1 MATIDAYV
9 AGLVD
14 GEGCIYVMD
23 SSRYGSGSISH
34 YPVVEVGMTQ
44 KALTVLR
51 LLHRTYG
58 GSLYE
63 MREATEKWDAAW
75 TWKVQGPKA
84 AEALAGWLPHLTIKA
99 EQARLAIRVEEIRQ
113 ELPRAGP
120 KRVRWTPEAHERCAA
135 IRKRIQELN
144 RKGPVTDPFPR
155 PPFPGAKLVALL
167 VGGTWVTP
175 QGDLFSDLG
184 WEPFSGPWPKSAFTW
199 QQGLW
204 TLNSSEFPRDAVVSS
219 LPDVLETGPHLSRY
233 FLSPKAAAGILRRA
247 AKRGRDL
254 PEALRA
260 SLEALASSLPP
271 SKGEDGAATG

>member
-1 MATIDAYV
+1 MATIDAYA

-23 SSRYGSGSISH
+23 SSRYGPGSISH

-51 LLHRTYG
+51 LLQRTYG

-63 MREATEKWDAAW
+63 MRKATEKWDAAW

-84 AEALAGWLPHLTIKA
+84 AEALTGWLPHLTIKA
-99 EQARLAIRVEEIRQ
+99 EQARLAIRAEEIRQ

-120 KRVRWTPEAHERCAA
+120 KRVRWTPEAQERCAEV
-135 IRKRIQELN
+135 RKRIHELN

-167 VGGTWVTP
+167 VGGTWVTS

-184 WEPFSGPWPKSAFTW
+184 WAPFSGPWPKSAFMW

-204 TLNSSEFPRDAVVSS
+204 TLNSSESPKDAVVSS
-219 LPDVLETGPHLSRY
+219 LSDVLETRRDLSKY

-254 PEALRA
+254 PPELERALSQLSRA
-260 SLEALASSLPP
+260 GD
-271 SKGEDGAATG
+271 GEGTG